1 VKTIFVDECKQG
13 HYILSGHVVSDKDI
27 PLLRKTLKSALNSG
41 QRYFHFSKE
50 KDGRRIQMLNTFKEL
65 HCEAIVIVCRRVAGD
80 EACQKAFDCDGCL
93 LKKRAR
99 FLQPASL

>member
-27 PLLRKTLKSALNSG
+27 PLLRKTLKSALTSG
-41 QRYFHFSKE
+41 QRYFRFSKE

-65 HCEAIVIVCRRVAGD
+65 HCEAIVIVCRREAGPSI
-80 EACQKAFDCDGCL
+80 EKGWQ
-93 LKKRAR
+93 
-99 FLQPASL
+99 